1 MAHQQ
6 SPRSRSPAGSDI
18 VIIRRDDIS
27 DYNPDNILPESSDTI
42 GRIREWLWPTEYD
55 LDSGEYRKQLA
66 FHLKGTGEWLH
77 RSENYRNW
85 HESPE
90 HGLLWIKGVP
100 GSGKSVAAAAMI
112 HNLSQEDV
120 PVLYFF
126 FRQIVD
132 ANHRPIN
139 LVRDWLDQILEY
151 CPPLQATLSNYV
163 DQSRSLDSI
172 SIDELWRLLKT
183 ALESIPRVY
192 CIVDALDE
200 MDDGNSDFITQL
212 ADLGCWRPSSVKVLL
227 TSRPTA
233 NVEAAMRGAKFLD
246 VRMEEKL
253 VDVDIST
260 YVRHYLAGTSLSEN
274 DQQLVKEAV
283 PGRAN
288 GLFLYAKLAI
298 KAFLEPGIDIHDT
311 IRRLPLDLDDMYID
325 ILQKHARRS
334 GISEETQVT
343 ILQWVTHATRPLR
356 LLELADM
363 FNAVIES
370 RRLTSLKE
378 NKDLVRAACGPLLE
392 ILPDETV
399 SVVHHSL
406 TEFLIGSSRTV
417 KHPVFPILASSP
429 THYDLALVCLGYL
442 CSGWLHDERVTLRNL
457 TQDRSRI
464 NLHFPFAEYA
474 IDNWHV
480 HATKS
485 SWSGLP
491 EDPLS
496 QQLKKFMSDEN
507 KRNNWLRLY
516 SEDPNPRA
524 LVPAK
529 GPKWGLRMVSE
540 VNSLVFYGRDENQVS
555 SLSDLH
561 VAALCGLEAVIPKL
575 IKPLGLDAINGE
587 DTRGRTSL
595 WWAASFGHTGVVQ
608 LLLESGASPSIPDI
622 SGYNA
627 LHAAAM
633 KGAPQIIQLLLE
645 RGMDPLVPPNNREL
659 AQHFPETT
667 TALGYTA
674 SRGHVKSLE
683 VILSS
688 CNKYAKKR
696 ALRVALIRLQSHIV
710 KRLLQEPDIDPN
722 EKIDGETALFMAAR
736 AIDIESIKILVNAG
750 ADASIRC
757 KTPNSPPDKQLP
769 EEGSWSTAL
778 LQFCMKAGQIPR
790 HRQVSHKPPS
800 QDMNSFQ
807 GGLALL
813 IRAGANA
820 NERDSE
826 GRAPIHLTENPF
838 ALRLLLE
845 AGADPNAESKDG
857 RTALHNIPFDADVE
871 HLQHLVK
878 EGHAD
883 INKRE
888 HRDGMTPLLFAI
900 SNNTQFALPMLEYGS
915 DCTVTD
921 FRGNGPLHYA
931 FSSYGRPE
939 PSWSSRAHE
948 EAHEKAHDRLL
959 KLLEALLEAGADP
972 KLTNSD
978 GETPLH
984 VLAAETRLYRNDCIQ
999 LLLDHGADID
1009 ARDSNGRTP
1018 LFYLV
1023 GRLVNVHEET
1033 ANLMERLIKA
1043 SASLTTRDNEG
1054 RNLLHEA
1061 IRGISHLDMAHRTL
1075 TLVYNYLIDAGV
1087 SPFVVDFKGNT
1098 LCHELVLAPSCTRST
1113 GIASIF
1119 FSLFEKAGLEI
1130 DKPNF
1135 AGTTPLHLAC
1145 SMRLDGEVA
1154 VNEHARECFE
1164 WLLEH
1169 LSDPNAADKQGL
1181 RAIHFAASTN
1191 DYTVDRLLRAGADPF
1206 ATTNQGMNALHI
1218 ASRCKRSNNLG
1229 LLLHWMS
1236 DLNPD
1241 AKKAAVNQKDIRQY
1255 TPLHYAS
1262 RSGIVESVLFLLEA
1276 GADVNPTVDA
1286 PIGAMFSERPY
1297 PPVLQCVFF
1306 KIEIA
1311 LWKPGPLYKIL
1322 SDRERGVEDMFE
1334 RVDALCRHN
1343 LIAGGYTVENTK
1355 RNYDEI
1361 SSGPELS
1368 NFDPVHQVARYDEII
1383 RALLAAGAKLYDEAD
1398 RSSLHSA
1405 MMFAADKWD
1414 DYVTNLLWEF
1424 NEKVGGPAFPTPIPV
1439 VVALCRARRQ
1449 AETALLS
1456 DRYLSRAKE
1465 ITWRTIGQL
1474 LSDRQFSLIMRI
1486 YQAGADYTA
1495 VKSERRHA
1503 DGHFSEGTPIL
1514 QRFAEYGFYELLD
1527 TCCSP
1532 EEAAKFDDAQ
1542 WRSEQ
1547 AELSPDQ
1554 TLEPLLVAA
1563 CRRSTPNIEV
1573 LRVLIEKKGVD
1584 INASRRDGM
1593 TALHIL
1599 AEGKHWWQV
1608 AQGIPYLIS
1617 KGADLEVRDGQG
1629 RTPLFYSFGPWG
1641 AFRVAALKSLVEHG
1655 SDVNVVDS
1663 AGNGCLDKAAHNE
1676 ELIRI
1681 LVSHGTEIRPTA
1693 ILSAVEHSQLEVL
1706 KILLSGSGTSRLVTS
1721 WKLSVQDAKG
1731 LDPDKSPVEAD
1742 MLRRGHPLSI
1752 ASNMSATRQGDE
1764 WLPVPKEMMRA
1775 LLVAGFSPYDSLA
1788 VRVRENHLPNRPSLP
1803 VAMADNAWGRKEP
1816 EGEEIPYVES
1826 RYDFGRTP
1834 IMADRVIMHEVI
1846 RGRGFF
1852 EPILEL
1858 QDLDLNFRDESGETL
1873 LLAACR
1879 RASGSAMHID
1889 GVPLRQLIEKGADP
1903 MAVDNYGR
1911 NAIHHKLGSRSL
1923 NDDKLK
1929 ALEDLEHAV
1938 PALINQT
1945 DAAGY
1950 RPLHYGLSLMTQGAY
1965 DQTSPDWL
1973 DYIISQD
1980 ADMLATDALGNNALH
1995 YLASGLLGCLCYDE
2009 GDTRSTFERFLKL
2022 GLDINV
2028 RNNTGQTPLFFI
2040 AGSDGTEKRLDDV
2053 MSWLDDVGV
2062 DWKARDGKG
2071 RTILHEMAEER
2082 DDLFKAIMDRGVD
2095 PLVEDVDGRSA
2106 LDLVAA
2112 YDNVNVLKLFDQ
2124 VSKG

>member
-1 MAHQQ
+1 MSHEPSSR
-6 SPRSRSPAGSDI
+6 SPRSGSPTGSDG
-18 VIIRRDDIS
+18 VIIRKDDIS

-42 GRIREWLWPTEYD
+42 DRIREWLRPTEYD

-66 FHLKGTGEWLH
+66 FHLEGTGGWLH
-77 RSENYRNW
+77 HADNYRNW
-85 HESPE
+85 YESPE

-112 HNLSQEDV
+112 HNLAQEDV

-151 CPPLQATLSNYV
+151 CPPLQVTLSNYV
-163 DQSRSLDSI
+163 DQSRPLDSI

-183 ALESIPRVY
+183 ALESIPRIY
-192 CIVDALDE
+192 CVVDALDE
-200 MDDGNSDFITQL
+200 MDDGNSDFITRL

-233 NVEAAMRGAKFLD
+233 NVEAAMRGAQFLD

-260 YVRHYLAGTSLSEN
+260 YVRYCLADSSLSES

-288 GLFLYAKLAI
+288 GLFLYAKLAM

-311 IRRLPLDLDDMYID
+311 IRKLPLDLDDMYIG
-325 ILQKHARRS
+325 ILQEHARRS

-343 ILQWVTHATRPLR
+343 ILQWVTHANRPLR

-363 FNAVIES
+363 FKAVIES
-370 RRLTSLKE
+370 RRSNSLKE
-378 NKDLVRAACGPLLE
+378 NKDLVRLACGPLLE

-406 TEFLIGSSRTV
+406 TEFLIGASRTV
-417 KHPVFPILASSP
+417 EPPVFPVLASSP
-429 THYDLALVCLGYL
+429 THYNLALVCLGYL

-457 TQDRSRI
+457 AQDRSRI
-464 NLHFPFAEYA
+464 NLHFPFAAYA

-480 HATKS
+480 HATRS
-485 SWSGLP
+485 NWSGLP

-496 QQLKKFMSDEN
+496 QQLEKLMSDEN
-507 KRNNWLRLY
+507 TRNNWLRLY

-524 LVPAK
+524 LVP
-529 GPKWGLRMVSE
+529 PKRPEWGLRMISE
-540 VNSLVFYGRDENQVS
+540 VTSLVFYGRDENQVS

-561 VAALCGLEAVIPKL
+561 VAALCGLEAIIPTL
-575 IKPLGLDAINGE
+575 IKPLGLDVIDGE
-587 DTRGRTSL
+587 DTRGRTPL

-633 KGAPQIIQLLLE
+633 KGAAQILQLLLE
-645 RGMDPLVPPNNREL
+645 RGMDPMVPPKNPEL
-659 AQHFPETT
+659 AQYLPETT
-667 TALGYTA
+667 TALGYIV

-683 VILSS
+683 VILFS
-688 CNKYAKKR
+688 CNKFAKKR
-696 ALRVALIRLQSHIV
+696 ALRVALNRLQSHIV

-722 EKIDGETALFMAAR
+722 EKMDGETALFMAAR
-736 AIDIESIKILVNAG
+736 ARDLESIEILVDAG
-750 ADASIRC
+750 ADASIKC
-757 KTPNSPPDKQLP
+757 KTPNSPTDKQLP

-778 LQFCMKAGQIPR
+778 LQFCIRAGQTLR
-790 HRQVSHKPPS
+790 HRPVSHKPPS
-800 QDMNSFQ
+800 QDLYNFQ

-813 IRAGANA
+813 IRAGADA

-826 GRAPIHLTENPF
+826 GKAPIHVTENPF

-857 RTALHNIPFDADVE
+857 RTPLHTIPGDADVE
-871 HLQHLVK
+871 YLQLLVE
-878 EGHAD
+878 EGRAD

-900 SNNTQFALPMLEYGS
+900 SDDTQFALPMLKYGS
-915 DCTVTD
+915 DCTITD

-931 FSSYGRPE
+931 FSSYGRPP
-939 PSWSSRAHE
+939 PSRWSRDHE
-948 EAHEKAHDRLL
+948 EAHDRLL
-959 KLLEALLEAGADP
+959 KLSEALLDAGADP
-972 KLTNSD
+972 KLANSD

-1009 ARDSNGRTP
+1009 ARDSNGLTP
-1018 LFYLV
+1018 LFFLV

-1033 ANLMERLIKA
+1033 DNLMERFIKA

-1075 TLVYNYLIDAGV
+1075 TLVYDYLIDAGV
-1087 SPFVVDFKGNT
+1087 SPFAVDLEGNT

-1113 GIASIF
+1113 GAASMF
-1119 FSLFEKAGLEI
+1119 FSLFKKAGLEI

-1169 LSDPNAADKQGL
+1169 SSDPNAADKQDL

-1191 DYTVDRLLRAGADPF
+1191 DYTVDRLLHAGADPF

-1218 ASRCKRSNNLG
+1218 ASRCKRSNNVG
-1229 LLLHWMS
+1229 LLLQWMS
-1236 DLNPD
+1236 ELNPD

-1322 SDRERGVEDMFE
+1322 SDRERGVDDMYE

-1343 LIAGGYTVENTK
+1343 LIAAGFTVENTK

-1368 NFDPVHQVARYDEII
+1368 DFDPVHQVARYDEII
-1383 RALLAAGAKLYDEAD
+1383 GVLLAAGAKLYDETD
-1398 RSSLHSA
+1398 RSDLYSA
-1405 MMFAADKWD
+1405 MVFAADEWD

-1424 NEKVGGPAFPTPIPV
+1424 NEKIGGPAFPTPIPV

-1465 ITWRTIGQL
+1465 ITWRTVGQL
-1474 LSDRQFSLIMRI
+1474 LSSRQFSLITRI

-1503 DGHFSEGTPIL
+1503 DGHLSKGTPIL
-1514 QRFAEYGFYELLD
+1514 QRFAEYGFYELLNN
-1527 TCCSP
+1527 CCSP

-1547 AELSPDQ
+1547 AGPSPDQ

-1573 LRVLIEKKGVD
+1573 LRVLVEKKGVD
-1584 INASRRDGM
+1584 INASRCDGT

-1629 RTPLFYSFGPWG
+1629 RTPLFCSFGPWG
-1641 AFRVAALKSLVEHG
+1641 AFRVAALKSLIEHG

-1681 LVSHGTEIRPTA
+1681 LVSHETEIRPTA

-1706 KILLSGSGTSRLVTS
+1706 KILLSGSGTSSLMTS
-1721 WKLSVQDAKG
+1721 WKLSVEDAKG
-1731 LDPDKSPVEAD
+1731 LDPDKSPMEAD

-1752 ASNMSATRQGDE
+1752 ASNMSATRQGEE

-1775 LLVAGFSPYDSLA
+1775 LLVAGFSPYDSFA
-1788 VRVRENHLPNRPSLP
+1788 VKVREDHLPNRPSLP
-1803 VAMADNAWGRKEP
+1803 VAIADNAWERKGP
-1816 EGEEIPYVES
+1816 EGEEIPYVET
-1826 RYDFGRTP
+1826 RYDFGKTP

-1858 QDLDLNFRDESGETL
+1858 PDLDLNFRDESGETL

-1879 RASGSAMHID
+1879 RASDSAMHID
-1889 GVPLRQLIEKGADP
+1889 EVPLRQLIERGADP

-1911 NAIHHKLGSRSL
+1911 NAIHHRLGSLSL
-1923 NDDKLK
+1923 NDHKLK
-1929 ALEDLEHAV
+1929 ALEDLEDVV
-1938 PALINQT
+1938 PVLINQT

-1965 DQTSPDWL
+1965 DQTDHDWL
-1973 DYIISQD
+1973 GYIISQG

-2009 GDTRSTFERFLKL
+2009 GDMRSTFERFLEL
-2022 GLDINV
+2022 GLKINA
-2028 RNNTGQTPLFFI
+2028 RNNAGQTPLFFI
-2040 AGSDGTEKRLDDV
+2040 AGSSGTEKRLDDV
-2053 MSWLDDVGV
+2053 MSWLDDMGV
-2062 DWKARDGKG
+2062 DWKARDEKG

-2082 DDLFKAIMDRGVD
+2082 DDLFKAIMNRGVD

-2112 YDNVNVLKLFDQ
+2112 YDNENVLKLFDQ
-2124 VSKG
+2124 VGKD